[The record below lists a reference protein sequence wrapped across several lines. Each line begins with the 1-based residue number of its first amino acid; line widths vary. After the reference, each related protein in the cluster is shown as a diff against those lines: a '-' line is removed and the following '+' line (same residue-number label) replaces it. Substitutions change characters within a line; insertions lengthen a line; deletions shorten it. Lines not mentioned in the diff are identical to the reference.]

1 MKRWGGQ
8 RSIDSR
14 AVSNQVAAVL
24 LIGLVVTGAG
34 IVSLV
39 GGQSLD
45 EVRDQVQGESTEQ
58 TMREVDARVSSL
70 SAESSDSRA
79 TLNFGGLDSE
89 DVFVAE
95 SGYVNVTVDRR
106 HDCGA
111 NVSLRSIRIREDGS
125 TVRGYEMGGIFVRQ
139 DDSSVMASP
148 PQLRYQ
154 NGSIALTVTN
164 FTGDIDES
172 EETITKDVAASD
184 AATRTV
190 TQRLRHGDCG
200 RPDNVTITIRSD
212 FSGAYFDYLKQ
223 ELDYTS
229 IDHYES
235 NDTVRAFLN
244 QSKLPPATNDS
255 RNQVVNLSGA
265 SYGTFETTN
274 NSVRVEKGTPRN
286 YSLSV
291 QPLANGV
298 QRSRVINFD
307 DQAVPRE
314 PLDVIFVIDE
324 SGSMKNNASG
334 DSPSKKAAA
343 RKGMRQFLGILNASK
358 DRAGLIGFFQQTD
371 GKFSYYLTNG
381 NYFTSDF
388 DAMNDTINTTRAD
401 SGTHM
406 NAGMREAAALA
417 DLRSNSSRE
426 KVIIVLADGR
436 NDDKTV
442 TIDGTNYDQNE
453 APIFWANRAAE
464 NGATVYTIGFNE
476 DRSGV
481 NEDLLK
487 KMTDSSDGRYFYAA
501 NDSSLLDAF
510 ESIAQR
516 VTATKAVALE
526 PVSMGLNDSSQ
537 TLYPQAPGG
546 SDLVANTTGPGG
558 SPVINVN
565 DPAVDS
571 EFSFSLT
578 VQDGDNVTMHSLT
591 YSCSRYEAT
600 AQSITNQSTGEEFL
614 VTRCADINESSKE
627 VVPPSD
633 TTLYT
638 DGDDVS
644 ALLDDEEA
652 WFQSDLRNDTLAPYL
667 TANDTLELDSNQ
679 AIVVFDYENEGT
691 ADNRMVVL
699 YEVGAAE
706 SERTASAVQMT
717 VNNVSVGAD
726 G

>member
-45 EVRDQVQGESTEQ
+45 EVQDQVQGESTEQ

-106 HDCGA
+106 HDCGV

-235 NDTVRAFLN
+235 NDTVRAYLG

-298 QRSRVINFD
+298 ERSRVINFD

-314 PLDVIFVIDE
+314 PLDVIFVVDE
-324 SGSMKNNASG
+324 SGSMDNNPSG
-334 DSPSKKAAA
+334 DASSKAAA
-343 RKGMRQFLGILNASK
+343 AQEGMREFLGILNASK
-358 DRAGLIGFFQQTD
+358 DRAGLIGFYDPSDQDFD
-371 GKFSYYLTNG
+371 YYLTNG

-388 DAMNDTINTTRAD
+388 DDMNDTINTTRD
-401 SGTHM
+401 KGGTHL

-426 KVIIVLADGR
+426 KVIVVLSDGENDADHL
-436 NDDKTV
+436 DDKS
-442 TIDGTNYDQNE
+442 I
-453 APIFWANRAAE
+453 AWANRSAE
-464 NGATVYTIGFNE
+464 NGATVYTIGFDK
-476 DRSGV
+476 DRSDID
-481 NEDLLK
+481 EAMLK
-487 KMTDSSDGRYFYAA
+487 KMTYSSDGRYFYAE
-501 NDSSLLDAF
+501 NVSTLLDAF
-510 ESIAQR
+510 EAIAQQ

-565 DPAVDS
+565 DPAVHS
-571 EFSFSLT
+571 AFSFSLT

-600 AQSITNQSTGEEFL
+600 AQSITNESTGEEFL

-638 DGDDVS
+638 DGDNVS

-679 AIVVFDYENEGT
+679 AIVVFDYENEGR

-699 YEVGAAE
+699 YEIGAAE